1 MEELM
6 TKNRVTLLYLA
17 LFTLIITHATQ
28 FIFFMNLR
36 PTDILWPVKWIP
48 QSAWFFAG
56 NTMLALCLASTF
68 LLAVKTKKQLLRVTA
83 FISLFFL
90 LAMYF
95 SFGKINHGYHQW
107 LYILF
112 ALAIPRTFNKESI
125 DWWRQNLAG
134 IFTLTYF
141 CSGIWKIRGFVD
153 FAISYREYPLA
164 DYLRI
169 QVNNSTLDNG
179 PSHFIKFFN
188 SPSSSALLT
197 LGALFIIALQ
207 LLPFVFVFKR
217 KYAYSFICIAL
228 FHTMTLISL
237 KVWFFQS
244 IILAAI
250 LLLDFD
256 QQEHETKES

>member
-1 MEELM
+1 M
-6 TKNRVTLLYLA
+6 KNRITLLYLT
-17 LFTLIITHATQ
+17 LFVLIMAHVTQ
-28 FIFFMNLR
+28 FLYILNLR

-48 QSAWFFAG
+48 ESAWFFTG
-56 NTMLALCLASTF
+56 NIMLGASLLSTF
-68 LLAVKTKKQLLRVTA
+68 FLAVKSKHRLLRI
-83 FISLFFL
+83 ISFVSVFFL

-95 SFGKINHGYHQW
+95 SYGKINHGFHQW
-107 LYILF
+107 IYVLA
-112 ALAIPRTFNKESI
+112 ALMIPQNFKKETT

-141 CSGIWKIRGFVD
+141 CSGIWKIRGFFD
-153 FAISYREYPLA
+153 FAISYKQYSLA

-169 QVNNSTLDNG
+169 QVNNATLDNG
-179 PSHFIKFFN
+179 PSYFIHFFN
-188 SPSSSALLT
+188 SPSSNSFLI
-197 LGALFIIALQ
+197 LGALLVIALQ
-207 LLPFVFVFKR
+207 VLPFLFVFKK
-217 KYAYSFICIAL
+217 KYLPAFICVAL

-256 QQEHETKES
+256 QQEHEIKEN

>member
-1 MEELM
+1 M
-6 TKNRVTLLYLA
+6 TKNRLTLLYL
-17 LFTLIITHATQ
+17 TLLTLNITHVTQ
-28 FIFFMNLR
+28 FIFFMNLK
-36 PTDILWPVKWIP
+36 PTDLLWPVKWIP
-48 QSAWFFAG
+48 QSAWFFTG
-56 NTMLALCLASTF
+56 NTMIALCLLSNFF
-68 LLAVKTKKQLLRVTA
+68 LVVKSKHQFLRITS
-83 FISLFFL
+83 FLSLFFL

-95 SFGKINHGYHQW
+95 SYGKINHGYHQW

-112 ALAIPRTFNKESI
+112 ALAIPRSFKKESA

-141 CSGIWKIRGFVD
+141 CSGIWKIRGFFD
-153 FAISYREYPLA
+153 FVFTYKEYSIA

-169 QVNNSTLDNG
+169 QINNSTLDNG
-179 PSHFIKFFN
+179 PSHFIHFFN
-188 SPSSSALLT
+188 SPSSNWILI
-197 LGALFIIALQ
+197 LGALAVIALQ
-207 LLPFVFVFKR
+207 VLPFLFVFK
-217 KYAYSFICIAL
+217 KMYVPAFVCVAI
-228 FHTMTLISL
+228 FHIMTLVSL